1 MSGGIPLLERSVL
14 PPHPQLPRTFKRD
27 FILDLHR
34 AFDRCAFMGERAM
47 CAKTFPSEKFLV
59 LPFFKKVAKA
69 PNTSY
74 LQEWYIITEL
84 RRKDVIF
91 LA

>member
-1 MSGGIPLLERSVL
+1 MVFVGEENFLKKAFL
-14 PPHPQLPRTFKRD
+14 PPHPQFSKTFKRN
-27 FILDLHR
+27 FIFGLHR

-69 PNTSY
+69 PNTN
-74 LQEWYIITEL
+74 
-84 RRKDVIF
+84 
-91 LA
+91 